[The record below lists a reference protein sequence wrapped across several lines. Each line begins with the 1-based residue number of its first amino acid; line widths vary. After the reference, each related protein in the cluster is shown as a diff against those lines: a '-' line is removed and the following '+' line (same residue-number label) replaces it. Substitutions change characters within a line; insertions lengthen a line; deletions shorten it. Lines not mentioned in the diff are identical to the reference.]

1 MERYDR
7 HHKLIG
13 ENEFKKI
20 QSAKIAV
27 VGSGGL
33 GSTVLQLL
41 ARIGFGEI
49 HHWDYAILD
58 LPDLNRQILY
68 DTKDLG
74 KKKATIAKEKLE
86 KINPNIK
93 IFSYDEKLEET
104 SKIPEVDLVIDCLD
118 NFKSRLV
125 LDKLFFEKGV
135 AIIHAG
141 VFRYIGQVTAFIPG
155 KTRNYADTFGI
166 ERDPKE
172 VTIKEVFPSIVT
184 TLASLQVNEAVKY
197 VTKRFDKMLINKLL
211 VVDLFNNSFDTIEL
225 EQ

>member
-13 ENEFKKI
+13 EKEFEKI
-20 QSAKIAV
+20 QAARVAV

-41 ARIGFGEI
+41 TRIGFGEI

-58 LPDLNRQILY
+58 APDLNRQILY
-68 DTKDLG
+68 DTEDLG
-74 KKKATIAKEKLE
+74 KTKILAAKEKLK
-86 KINPNIK
+86 KINPDIK
-93 IFSYDEKLEET
+93 IFSYNEKLEET

-125 LDKLFFEKGV
+125 LDKLFFDRGV

-141 VFRYIGQVTAFIPG
+141 VFRYIGQITAFVPG
-155 KTRNYADTFGI
+155 KTLNYAQTFGI

-172 VTIKEVFPSIVT
+172 VTIKEVFPPIVT
-184 TLASLQVNEAVKY
+184 TLASLQVNEA
-197 VTKRFDKMLINKLL
+197 TKFITGRFDKMLINKLL

-225 EQ
+225 EF

>member
-1 MERYDR
+1 MLRYDR
-7 HHKLIG
+7 HHELIG
-13 ENEFKKI
+13 ENEFSKI
-20 QSAKIAV
+20 RTSRIAV

-68 DTKDLG
+68 THADLG
-74 KKKATIAKEKLE
+74 KKKAVVANEKLKE
-86 KINPNIK
+86 INPDIK
-93 IFSYDEKLEET
+93 IFSYDEKLTED
-104 SKIPEVDLVIDCLD
+104 SKIPQVDLVIDCLD

-125 LDKLFFEKGV
+125 LDQVFFDKGIP
-135 AIIHAG
+135 IIHAG
-141 VFRYIGQVTAFIPG
+141 VFRYIGQITCFIPG
-155 KTRNYADTFGI
+155 KTKNYGCTFGI
-166 ERDPKE
+166 DEDPKE

-184 TLASLQVNEAVKY
+184 TLASLQVNEA
-197 VTKRFDKMLINKLL
+197 TKFITGRLDKMLINKVL

-225 EQ
+225 